1 MSDNP
6 EHTEN
11 YQTFYIMIEKQI
23 RKVDKDDN
31 KDIITISYEIKFIDS
46 GRFMANLSSNLVH
59 NLAEGMDKLKC
70 KDFHCFLEYESAR
83 IVKWLNKMIKYK
95 CLFCNSD
102 YSNKIDK
109 PLRNWFKNA
118 FKVSSNGINKF
129 ICC

>member
-59 NLAEGMDKLKC
+59 NLAEGMGKLKC

-83 IVKWLNKMIKYK
+83 IVK
-95 CLFCNSD
+95 
-102 YSNKIDK
+102 
-109 PLRNWFKNA
+109 
-118 FKVSSNGINKF
+118 
-129 ICC
+129 